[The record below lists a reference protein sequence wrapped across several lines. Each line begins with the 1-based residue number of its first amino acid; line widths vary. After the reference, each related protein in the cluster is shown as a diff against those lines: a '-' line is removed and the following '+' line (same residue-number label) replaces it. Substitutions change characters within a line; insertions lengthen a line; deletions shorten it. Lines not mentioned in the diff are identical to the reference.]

1 MQQSQS
7 ADSKCGDGKYRVY
20 RMCQVKGWE
29 MSLRSTPLGL
39 GVRRFL
45 CFFFFFFR
53 ERNME
58 AGINHGNISVAFLNR
73 AFRSQD
79 VAGLGYSG

>member
-1 MQQSQS
+1 M
-7 ADSKCGDGKYRVY
+7 
-20 RMCQVKGWE
+20 
-29 MSLRSTPLGL
+29 
-39 GVRRFL
+39 
-45 CFFFFFFR
+45 FFFFFFR

-58 AGINHGNISVAFLNR
+58 AGINHGDISVAFLNR